1 MCDQLTIR
9 MITVARYF
17 EPSEAHVVRALLESA
32 GLRAVVADDHLVT
45 ANYPLSTA
53 LGGVRV
59 QVPAEHLEAAREL
72 VAAYAS
78 GELQREL
85 EAEVGDQPEACPACG
100 AAGSTGRVSAGTK
113 LLAVAVFAFGA
124 ATFPTRESE
133 RKCSACGHTWSATGD
148 PFDSIRA

>member
-1 MCDQLTIR
+1 

-32 GLRAVVADDHLVT
+32 GLFATVADEHHVT
-45 ANYPLSTA
+45 ANYPISTA

-59 QVPAEHLEAAREL
+59 QVPADQVEAAAGL

-85 EAEVGDQPEACPACG
+85 EVDSGTDPESCPECGTVEPTSHVPVGAKILSVALF
-100 AAGSTGRVSAGTK
+100 ALGSAS
-113 LLAVAVFAFGA
+113 
-124 ATFPTRESE
+124 FPTRASDRRCSSCGCRWATES
-133 RKCSACGHTWSATGD
+133 
-148 PFDSIRA
+148 

>member
-1 MCDQLTIR
+1 

-32 GLRAVVADDHLVT
+32 GLMATVADEHHVT
-45 ANYPLSTA
+45 ANYPISTA

-59 QVPAEHLEAAREL
+59 QVPDEHVEAAMAL

-85 EAEVGDQPEACPACG
+85 EEGLGEAPEACPACG
-100 AAGSTGRVSAGTK
+100 SEAVIGRVPVRTK
-113 LLAVAVFAFGA
+113 LLAVAVFVLGP
-124 ATFPTRESE
+124 ATFPASESL
-133 RKCSACGHTWSATGD
+133 RTCASCGHRWPGAT
-148 PFDSIRA
+148 